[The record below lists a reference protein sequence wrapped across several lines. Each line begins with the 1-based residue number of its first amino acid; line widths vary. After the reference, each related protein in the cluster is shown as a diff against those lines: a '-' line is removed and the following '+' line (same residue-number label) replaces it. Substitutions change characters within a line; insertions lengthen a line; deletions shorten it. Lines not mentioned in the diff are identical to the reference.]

1 MKWMIASD
9 LHGSAYYCRALL
21 QAWDREQADR
31 LILLGDLLYHGPRND
46 LPREYAP
53 KEVLAMLNQ
62 RKEGLLCVRGNCDSE
77 VDQMVLAFP
86 ILADYGVL
94 ALGGR
99 LLYLTHGHVF
109 QKDHLPPL
117 QAGDILL
124 HGHTHIPGWETLE
137 EGRQCW
143 NPGSVALPKAGSP
156 LSYMILE
163 GAWVQWKDLS
173 GGEVCDVHQGLVHAD
188 APDDGGPAA
197 AQQNLSAG
205 QGAGQTVPIA
215 DGEHGHLGGALGHKR
230 QPVSGAG
237 AGGQGFDRGH
247 PGMEGENRTQRRR
260 SRVPILLGAEQAVE
274 SDPDP
279 GVVP

>member
-62 RKEGLLCVRGNCDSE
+62 RKESLLCVRGNCDSE

-94 ALGGR
+94 ALGGGCSISPTGMCFIRTICR
-99 LLYLTHGHVF
+99 LSRRETSCC
-109 QKDHLPPL
+109 
-117 QAGDILL
+117 
-124 HGHTHIPGWETLE
+124 THIPGWETLE

-156 LSYMILE
+156 HSYMILE

-173 GGEVCDVHQGLVHAD
+173 GGTYHTL
-188 APDDGGPAA
+188 
-197 AQQNLSAG
+197 
-205 QGAGQTVPIA
+205 TV
-215 DGEHGHLGGALGHKR
+215 G
-230 QPVSGAG
+230 
-237 AGGQGFDRGH
+237 
-247 PGMEGENRTQRRR
+247 
-260 SRVPILLGAEQAVE
+260 
-274 SDPDP
+274 
-279 GVVP
+279 

>member
-77 VDQMVLAFP
+77 VDQMVLEFP

-99 LLYLTHGHVF
+99 LLYLTHGHAAWA
-109 QKDHLPPL
+109 HPYSRM
-117 QAGDILL
+117 GDI
-124 HGHTHIPGWETLE
+124 GGGTAVLE
-137 EGRQCW
+137 SWLRR
-143 NPGSVALPKAGSP
+143 
-156 LSYMILE
+156 
-163 GAWVQWKDLS
+163 
-173 GGEVCDVHQGLVHAD
+173 
-188 APDDGGPAA
+188 PA
-197 AQQNLSAG
+197 Q
-205 QGAGQTVPIA
+205 
-215 DGEHGHLGGALGHKR
+215 
-230 QPVSGAG
+230 
-237 AGGQGFDRGH
+237 GGQPPQLYD
-247 PGMEGENRTQRRR
+247 
-260 SRVPILLGAEQAVE
+260 S
-274 SDPDP
+274 
-279 GVVP
+279 